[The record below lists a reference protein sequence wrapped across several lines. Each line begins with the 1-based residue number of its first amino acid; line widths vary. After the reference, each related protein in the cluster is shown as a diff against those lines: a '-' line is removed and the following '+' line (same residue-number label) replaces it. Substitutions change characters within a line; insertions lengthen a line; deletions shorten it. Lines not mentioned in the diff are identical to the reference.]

1 MNSTGIFFISIF
13 AGSRGLSSTDLIT
26 IKEKIS
32 SIFANSADY
41 PTISQNL
48 TLQIVDNQLQV
59 HWDTKAALTNLTI
72 FQKNNGSITNK

>member
-13 AGSRGLSSTDLIT
+13 AGSRGLSSTELIT

-32 SIFANSADY
+32 PIFANSADY

-48 TLQIVDNQLQV
+48 TLKIVDNQL
-59 HWDTKAALTNLTI
+59 
-72 FQKNNGSITNK
+72 